1 MSIQSYLR
9 ILGARKKLIFA
20 VTLVAFL
27 GSVLL
32 ALLWPNAYEST
43 VRVHVQP
50 VPPPAEQGAGFY
62 YSQEYY
68 RQIIAQYNIEDFSE
82 IVRGRAFATSISEVV
97 AERYGLQLAPKVI
110 EESLTSDHS
119 HRILEITLVSGEAR
133 VAQALADA
141 AQTVFETKSGEY
153 SPSVQQGLVR
163 VKIVDPA
170 SDPEAT
176 SLLRLGLDVFART
189 LVAILLI
196 TGIAFVLEVVAS
208 VCRSREDIE
217 EVLRVPILT
226 TIPPIAGQEVA
237 PAENSDGE
245 SVENKAR

>member
-9 ILGARKKLIFA
+9 ILGARKKLILG

-50 VPPPAEQGAGFY
+50 VPPPAGQGAGFY

-68 RQIIAQYNIEDFSE
+68 RQILAQYNIEDFSE

-110 EESLTSDHS
+110 EDSLSSDHS
-119 HRILEITLVSGEAR
+119 HRILEITYSNSDAR
-133 VAQALADA
+133 IAQALADA
-141 AQTVFETKSGEY
+141 AQTVFETKSKEY

-163 VKIVDPA
+163 VRIIDPA

-189 LVAILLI
+189 LVALLLI
-196 TGIAFVLEVVAS
+196 TGIAFVLEVVAG

-226 TIPPIAGQEVA
+226 TIPPIAGQELA

-245 SVENKAR
+245 SVESKAR

>member
-9 ILGARKKLIFA
+9 ILGARKKLIVG
-20 VTLVAFL
+20 VTIVAFL

-32 ALLWPNAYEST
+32 ALLWPNAYESSF
-43 VRVHVQP
+43 RVHVQP

-68 RQIIAQYNIEDFSE
+68 RQVLAQYNIEDFSE
-82 IVRGRAFATSISEVV
+82 IVQGQAFAASISEIV
-97 AERYGLQLAPKVI
+97 AERYGLRLTPKVI
-110 EESLTSDHS
+110 EESLSSDRS
-119 HRILEITLVSGEAR
+119 HRILEITFVSGEAR
-133 VAQALADA
+133 VAQAMADA
-141 AQTVFETKSGEY
+141 AQTIFETMAREY
-153 SPSVQQGLVR
+153 SPSVQQGLVS

-189 LVAILLI
+189 LVAFLLI
-196 TGIAFVLEVVAS
+196 TGVAFVLEVLAG

-217 EVLRVPILT
+217 EALRVPVLT
-226 TIPPIAGQEVA
+226 TVPPIAQQEVA
-237 PAENSDGE
+237 PVQNAPEEPAVS
-245 SVENKAR
+245 KAR